1 MGPILNIF
9 PEGCTT
15 NGTKLIQFKKGA
27 FNSLRAVRPVVITY
41 NSPEWGLS
49 PTQDVLG
56 FVNSQFLMQA
66 CGYITVNVDVLPV
79 FLPNDYFWK
88 NHWHEG
94 KEEKWQAFARV
105 IRDIMAKQGGFGLS
119 DCTMED
125 KFKFQSILK
134 EQKAIK
140 KQRVKNE

>member
-56 FVNSQFLMQA
+56 FVNS
-66 CGYITVNVDVLPV
+66 
-79 FLPNDYFWK
+79 
-88 NHWHEG
+88 
-94 KEEKWQAFARV
+94 
-105 IRDIMAKQGGFGLS
+105 
-119 DCTMED
+119 
-125 KFKFQSILK
+125 
-134 EQKAIK
+134 
-140 KQRVKNE
+140 